1 MNKTIQE
8 LFDEYELKS
17 LEVEDAKKAYDE
29 SELPDLSK
37 EKYISESQAD
47 QHIIASV
54 ERERREKALDD
65 ISREWGLIQDT
76 LAEALCRVNT
86 KVIVKDK
93 RDNTELLI
101 HCEAG
106 SIIMEEKND

>member
-1 MNKTIQE
+1 MQE

-29 SELPDLSK
+29 SEVPDLSK
-37 EKYISESQAD
+37 ENYISSSEAD
-47 QHIIASV
+47 QHIIACI
-54 ERERREKALDD
+54 ERERREKELEDK
-65 ISREWGLIQDT
+65 SREWGLIQDT
-76 LAEALCRVNT
+76 LADALCRVNT
-86 KVIVKDK
+86 KVLVKDK

-106 SIIMEEKND
+106 SIIMEEKKD

>member
-17 LEVEDAKKAYDE
+17 LEVEEAKKSYDQ

-37 EKYISESQAD
+37 EKFVSAEQAD
-47 QHIIASV
+47 QHLIASI
-54 ERERREKALDD
+54 ERERREKNLED
-65 ISREWGLIQDT
+65 ISKEWGLIQDT
-76 LAEALCRVNT
+76 LSDALCRINT
-86 KVIVKDK
+86 KVLVRDK

-106 SIIMEEKND
+106 SIVIEEKG

>member
-1 MNKTIQE
+1 MSKTIQE

-17 LEVEDAKKAYDE
+17 LEVEDAKKAFDD

-37 EKYISESQAD
+37 EKYISASEAD
-47 QHIIASV
+47 QHIIACM
-54 ERERREKALDD
+54 ERERREKKLED

-76 LAEALCRVNT
+76 LADALCHINT
-86 KVIVKDK
+86 KVLVKDK

-106 SIIMEEKND
+106 SIIMEEKKD